1 MSVVLETIVPVFS
14 VIALGFWLAGR
25 RELDV
30 PTLADL
36 ALLVTAP
43 ALVFSV
49 LSETTLEPER
59 WLTLLAGTVWIVAG
73 TGAVAGLYIRTQG
86 DELRGLIHPAVFWN
100 AGNMALPCARLAFG
114 TEGLEA
120 GIIIYVVV
128 AVLTFSLGIWIAKGR
143 GGWQEARR
151 MPLIYAAVA
160 GLSVTA
166 LGLALP
172 RMLSEPVRMLGDM
185 AIPLMLLNL
194 GIQLRR
200 LHVTDVG
207 HSLVAVGTRMGGGL
221 ALGLLFVGLFR
232 VGGVERQVLL
242 LGSVMPAAVI
252 NLVIAQRYDTSPSLV
267 ASAIVL
273 GTGLSLFVIPTLLY
287 FVA

>member
-1 MSVVLETIVPVFS
+1 
-14 VIALGFWLAGR
+14 
-25 RELDV
+25 
-30 PTLADL
+30 
-36 ALLVTAP
+36 
-43 ALVFSV
+43 
-49 LSETTLEPER
+49 
-59 WLTLLAGTVWIVAG
+59 
-73 TGAVAGLYIRTQG
+73 
-86 DELRGLIHPAVFWN
+86 
-100 AGNMALPCARLAFG
+100 
-114 TEGLEA
+114 
-120 GIIIYVVV
+120 
-128 AVLTFSLGIWIAKGR
+128 
-143 GGWQEARR
+143 

-200 LHVTDVG
+200 LHVTDVK
-207 HSLVAVGTRMGGGL
+207 HSLVAVGIRMGGGL
-221 ALGLLFVGLFR
+221 ALALLFVGLFR

-287 FVA
+287 FVG